1 MTEKPEKTLA
11 LLGKYLSLA
20 ALLPS
25 GALAGYLLG
34 RLVGH
39 FFYHD
44 APGHEWLVGG
54 GIVLGVVASVVK
66 LFEELMRDVKREEA
80 GKNKE

>member
-1 MTEKPEKTLA
+1 MPERPEKTIA

-20 ALLPS
+20 MLLPS

-34 RLVGH
+34 RFAGH
-39 FFYHD
+39 IFYHD
-44 APGHEWLVGG
+44 APGHEWLDGG

-66 LFEELMRDVKREEA
+66 LFQELMRDVKREEA
-80 GKNKE
+80 GKK

>member
-1 MTEKPEKTLA
+1 MPERPEKTLA

-20 ALLPS
+20 MLLPS

-34 RLVGH
+34 KFAGH
-39 FFYHD
+39 IFYRD
-44 APGHEWLVGG
+44 APGHEWLQGG

-66 LFEELMRDVKREEA
+66 LFQELMRDVKREEA
-80 GKNKE
+80 AKK